1 MTAACS
7 SLVAYIMFWTTVT
20 SVEKTVMDKRA
31 VSAGYFDSIIEAKL
45 FTRVVHSVG
54 SRDREPSIM
63 SAVSRMVKFTHSQY
77 PTTKCSQ
84 SFVGASV
91 GITVGDTDGLA
102 LGKCEGSSVVGL
114 RDGCVGLVLGW

>member
-31 VSAGYFDSIIEAKL
+31 VDAGYSDSIIEAKL
-45 FTRVVHSVG
+45 FTRVVHSAG

-63 SAVSRMVKFTHSQY
+63 SAVSRMVKFTHSQ
-77 PTTKCSQ
+77 
-84 SFVGASV
+84 
-91 GITVGDTDGLA
+91 
-102 LGKCEGSSVVGL
+102 
-114 RDGCVGLVLGW
+114 